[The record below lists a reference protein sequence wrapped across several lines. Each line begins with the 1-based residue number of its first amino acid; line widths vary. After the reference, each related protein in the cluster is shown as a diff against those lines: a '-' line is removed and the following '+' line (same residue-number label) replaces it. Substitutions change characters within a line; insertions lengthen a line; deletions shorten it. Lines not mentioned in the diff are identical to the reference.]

1 MRRSSRGGMCSPGS
15 NPSPAHPILMDA
27 VAEPG
32 KADAGGMDILAA
44 GAARLGLPLSVAQL
58 AQFAEYTRLLA
69 DGNRRANLTAI
80 TDPDA
85 VQVRHYLDSL
95 TAVLALRDWPD
106 GMRVMDLGAGAGFPG
121 IPLKIVYPN
130 IKLTLADSVGKKTAF
145 LQDLTARLGLD
156 DVAIQTARAEDLG
169 RAADCRSRFD
179 VVLARGV
186 ARMPTLIEYAL
197 PLCRVGGRLIAWKGQ
212 DGPAEAQGSHKAL
225 RELKGAVAGVQSA
238 DAISPPLPPH
248 RWLIMVMKTA
258 PTPGRYPRRTGVPA
272 KQPL

>member
-1 MRRSSRGGMCSPGS
+1 M
-15 NPSPAHPILMDA
+15 
-27 VAEPG
+27 
-32 KADAGGMDILAA
+32 DAGGMDAGGMDAGGMEILVA
-44 GAARLGLPLSVAQL
+44 GAARLNLHLSAGQL
-58 AQFAEYTRLLA
+58 AQFAAYTRLLA
-69 DGNRRANLTAI
+69 AGNRRANLTAI

-95 TAVLALRDWPD
+95 TAVIALRDWPD

-130 IKLTLADSVGKKTAF
+130 IKLTLTDSVGKKTAF
-145 LQDLTARLGLD
+145 LQDLTAQLGLD
-156 DVAIQTARAEDLG
+156 DVDIRTARAEELG
-169 RAADCRSRFD
+169 RAADCRNRFD
-179 VVLARGV
+179 IVLARGV

-212 DGPAEAQGSHKAL
+212 DGPAEAQGAHKAL
-225 RELKGAVAGVQSA
+225 RELKGAVASVQSA
-238 DAISPPLPPH
+238 DIISPPLPPH
-248 RWLIMVMKTA
+248 RWLITVMKTG